1 MKKEIKK
8 SKIKSH
14 VDYKKVEQGKTLAMW
29 SGVIF
34 FMFIIVLVWV
44 INLQHSFK
52 NIETSNETAK
62 QLNWDEVIDGF
73 SKTMNQIEK
82 KYSEAKQATTTNST
96 SSPEK
101 QGNVNATN
109 TSQNIINTLENNTAT
124 SAKTISDDDVL
135 ILKNKLE
142 KL

>member
-82 KYSEAKQATTTNST
+82 KYSEVKQATTTNST